1 MYEDNNIEES
11 SSFITGI
18 WSEKVLV
25 ITKDYQIKGKVF
37 MPKTGRKNRVL
48 SDILNGAKRFVA
60 IKDCEVI
67 HREFPNRKAESHDFL
82 QLNLNSIILL
92 RPTPVSYPFNII
104 NFVPASFAYSDF
116 FLSFSCVLLN
126 FSLEYLVL
134 DSFWRICISSPQYSN
149 AIGTLK
155 SSLLYISTENVF
167 C

>member
-18 WSEKVLV
+18 WSESVLV

-48 SDILNGAKRFVA
+48 SDILNGSKRFVA
-60 IKDCEVI
+60 IKDCEVV

-92 RPTPVSYPFNII
+92 RP
-104 NFVPASFAYSDF
+104 
-116 FLSFSCVLLN
+116 LN
-126 FSLEYLVL
+126 
-134 DSFWRICISSPQYSN
+134 DD
-149 AIGTLK
+149 
-155 SSLLYISTENVF
+155 
-167 C
+167 

>member
-1 MYEDNNIEES
+1 MYDENISDES

-67 HREFPNRKAESHDFL
+67 HREFPNRKAESHEFL

-92 RPTPVSYPFNII
+92 RP
-104 NFVPASFAYSDF
+104 
-116 FLSFSCVLLN
+116 LN
-126 FSLEYLVL
+126 
-134 DSFWRICISSPQYSN
+134 DD
-149 AIGTLK
+149 
-155 SSLLYISTENVF
+155 
-167 C
+167 

>member
-1 MYEDNNIEES
+1 MYDDNIIEES

-18 WSEKVLV
+18 WSESVLV

-48 SDILNGAKRFVA
+48 SDILNCSKRFVA

-92 RPTPVSYPFNII
+92 RPLG
-104 NFVPASFAYSDF
+104 D
-116 FLSFSCVLLN
+116 
-126 FSLEYLVL
+126 E
-134 DSFWRICISSPQYSN
+134 
-149 AIGTLK
+149 
-155 SSLLYISTENVF
+155 
-167 C
+167 